1 MDYIFLIVGLA
12 LLLVGANVLVDSS
25 VAIAKKAKLSNFIIG
40 FTIIGWGTSSPEL
53 FVSISSALSGHGD
66 IAMGNVIGSNICNIL
81 LILGVTAMILPFTIE
96 RLQTRRDIPF
106 TIFVTA
112 LLIFLVADNMIF
124 GSANELSRID
134 ALILLAIFI
143 VYNIYAIIQSKGAN
157 EETGAEEATKYDNL
171 NTFILI
177 IIAAVSLC
185 SLLYGGTLFL
195 DAAKALA
202 RTWGMSESVISITIV
217 AIGTS
222 LPELITCIFAACRG
236 NAQLALGNVLGSN
249 VFNILLILS
258 IAALFDPLKIQTI
271 MFSDYIIMLTAAI
284 LCYVVV
290 FTFGKRRFD
299 RIEGAIFVLL
309 FIAYNISLLL
319 R

>member
-1 MDYIFLIVGLA
+1 MDYIFLIIGLC

-53 FVSISSALSGHGD
+53 FVSISSALSGNGD
-66 IAMGNVIGSNICNIL
+66 IAMGNVVGSNICNVL
-81 LILGVTAMILPFTIE
+81 LILGATAMILPFTIE
-96 RLQTRRDIPF
+96 RQQTRSDIPF
-106 TIFVTA
+106 TIFVSVLLTVLATDA
-112 LLIFLVADNMIF
+112 LFF
-124 GSANELSRID
+124 GSANEISRID

-143 VYNIYAIIQSKGAN
+143 AYNVYIIMKCKGTD
-157 EETGAEEATKYDNL
+157 EETGAEEPTKYDKL
-171 NTFILI
+171 KTFPLIL
-177 IIAAVSLC
+177 IAAVALC
-185 SLLYGGTLFL
+185 ALLYGGTLFL
-195 DAAKALA
+195 DAAKSLA

-217 AIGTS
+217 AVGTS
-222 LPELITCIFAACRG
+222 LPELITCIFAAMRG
-236 NAQLALGNVLGSN
+236 NAQLALGNILGSN
-249 VFNILLILS
+249 VFNILLILGIS
-258 IAALFDPLKIQTI
+258 ALCNPLSLQTI
-271 MFSDYIIMLTAAI
+271 MLSDYIIMITAAV

-309 FIAYNISLLL
+309 FVAYNISLLL